1 MRAWSAIKDD
11 AKEDAYESLR
21 VRLKD
26 AEQVL
31 VRVKGVA
38 VVEHSKRERAEG
50 VLDALAAWMS
60 KLVEMMKGEYLGA
73 SFYFVAMYLG

>member
-1 MRAWSAIKDD
+1 MRAWSAIKD
-11 AKEDAYESLR
+11 DAYESLR

-26 AEQVL
+26 AEQAL

-38 VVEHSKRERAEG
+38 AIERLKRERAES
-50 VLDALAAWMS
+50 VMDTLTTWMS